1 MLAEAIRGFIRV
13 WPADKAGIKQN
24 IKNKIPIRFV
34 GTESHSLLVNK
45 IPQILY
51 SSAGIHENQFLIK
64 NYLMR
69 YETCLAFIESFK
81 D

>member
-51 SSAGIHENQFLIK
+51 SSAGIH
-64 NYLMR
+64 
-69 YETCLAFIESFK
+69 
-81 D
+81 